1 MNVGNSLQSMEQ
13 SAYRRTYSD
22 GIIDLFVGVSFLFIG
37 AVWIWLPD
45 YGALAGILPAVLVTA
60 AITGRKQFVVRRLGY
75 VRWSEPRRDKERRNL
90 IMLLGGGVF
99 MLLVGV
105 LAFLVVE
112 GSLVDKTMLDFL
124 APGLLAWLLAF
135 LALGLAV
142 LLEAWR
148 FVFYGSALAAGGL
161 ATALL
166 GANPGWPLLGSGVVI
181 AITGLVMLVLFM
193 KSHPV
198 PEEA

>member
-90 IMLLGGGVF
+90 IMLVGGGVF

-112 GSLVDKTMLDFL
+112 GSLVDKTMLDLL

-166 GANPGWPLLGSGVVI
+166 EANPGWPLLGSGVVI
-181 AITGLVMLVLFM
+181 AITGLVMLILFVR
-193 KSHPV
+193 SHPV